1 MNIKEISLKKLKK
14 GDISPNFME
23 LIKINNKFCNENV
36 NMKSKKNIQLTKY
49 SEKRLEVYDKS
60 QKTRKKKKK
69 AEIAK
74 HLRALSI

>member
-1 MNIKEISLKKLKK
+1 
-14 GDISPNFME
+14 ME

-49 SEKRLEVYDKS
+49 SEKRLDTYDKS

-74 HLRALSI
+74 HLGVLSL